1 MSAFDEVRLGREVY
15 VTGPPDTWDV
25 IFLLAK
31 VSFSVCSKLHAW
43 VIGQAKFLEDETS
56 LTPCE
61 EMTESTIYD
70 IQQQVNKTKKR
81 VKTLVRTMELQNRL
95 LVMMARKM
103 NLGVEADE
111 LDTGDWVPEAQP
123 GTAYGLLLGDDDKS
137 EDEKEESKRQMA
149 RL

>member
-1 MSAFDEVRLGREVY
+1 
-15 VTGPPDTWDV
+15 
-25 IFLLAK
+25 
-31 VSFSVCSKLHAW
+31 
-43 VIGQAKFLEDETS
+43 
-56 LTPCE
+56 
-61 EMTESTIYD
+61 MTESTIYD

-103 NLGVEADE
+103 NLGVEAEE

-123 GTAYGLLLGDDDKS
+123 GPAYGLLLGDDDKS
-137 EDEKEESKRQMA
+137 EDEKEEGKRQMA

>member
-1 MSAFDEVRLGREVY
+1 M
-15 VTGPPDTWDV
+15 
-25 IFLLAK
+25 
-31 VSFSVCSKLHAW
+31 
-43 VIGQAKFLEDETS
+43 
-56 LTPCE
+56 
-61 EMTESTIYD
+61 
-70 IQQQVNKTKKR
+70 NKTKKR

-123 GTAYGLLLGDDDKS
+123 RQVYGLLLGDDDKS
-137 EDEKEESKRQMA
+137 EDEKEEGKRQMA

>member
-1 MSAFDEVRLGREVY
+1 
-15 VTGPPDTWDV
+15 
-25 IFLLAK
+25 
-31 VSFSVCSKLHAW
+31 
-43 VIGQAKFLEDETS
+43 
-56 LTPCE
+56 
-61 EMTESTIYD
+61 MTESTIYD

>member
-1 MSAFDEVRLGREVY
+1 
-15 VTGPPDTWDV
+15 
-25 IFLLAK
+25 
-31 VSFSVCSKLHAW
+31 
-43 VIGQAKFLEDETS
+43 
-56 LTPCE
+56 
-61 EMTESTIYD
+61 MTESTIND

-111 LDTGDWVPEAQP
+111 LDTGDWVSEARP
-123 GTAYGLLLGDDDKS
+123 GPAYELLLRDDDKS
-137 EDEKEESKRQMA
+137 EDEKEDGKLQVA

>member
-1 MSAFDEVRLGREVY
+1 M
-15 VTGPPDTWDV
+15 
-25 IFLLAK
+25 
-31 VSFSVCSKLHAW
+31 
-43 VIGQAKFLEDETS
+43 GQAKFLEDETS

-61 EMTESTIYD
+61 EMAESTIYD

-111 LDTGDWVPEAQP
+111 LDTGDWVSEAQP
-123 GTAYGLLLGDDDKS
+123 GPAYGLLLGDDDKS
-137 EDEKEESKRQMA
+137 EDEKEQGKRQMA